1 MALSRRVL
9 LGRLATAGATGAA
22 WAAGAGP
29 AQAVRAPHGGG
40 RRVHT
45 GFDRLS
51 ADGYRLLDGHRA
63 ASSPTPPA
71 SPGICG
77 TSWM

>member
-9 LGRLATAGATGAA
+9 LGRLAATGAA
-22 WAAGAGP
+22 GAALAAGAGP
-29 AQAVRAPHGGG
+29 ARAADPAHGGG

-51 ADGYRLLDGHRA
+51 ADGYRLLDGHRS
-63 ASSPTPPA
+63 ASSPIPPA
-71 SPGICG
+71 SPRICG